1 MVESNGSRGGN
12 FTPTG
17 PAILST
23 PWVTVAS
30 SSGTVR
36 IGTLKPLLAS
46 DIWPPKLSISTNLQA
61 ANGTVTLIE
70 SVVAQLGL
78 KQSRRNTVGSFT
90 FQAAASGAVTW
101 RQTAKRSAIS
111 VRHSV
116 ALSRCVAA

>member
-17 PAILST
+17 PAILSP

-46 DIWPPKLSISTNLQA
+46 DIWPPNCRSPRIYKQRTERALTGLRRGEVAGLRWSDIDLEGRMLKISSTRLR
-61 ANGTVTLIE
+61 
-70 SVVAQLGL
+70 LG
-78 KQSRRNTVGSFT
+78 
-90 FQAAASGAVTW
+90 
-101 RQTAKRSAIS
+101 
-111 VRHSV
+111 RHLV
-116 ALSRCVAA
+116 